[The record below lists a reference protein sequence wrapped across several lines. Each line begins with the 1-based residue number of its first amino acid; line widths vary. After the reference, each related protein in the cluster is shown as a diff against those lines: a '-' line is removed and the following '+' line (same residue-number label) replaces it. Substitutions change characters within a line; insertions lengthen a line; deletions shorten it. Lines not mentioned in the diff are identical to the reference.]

1 MLGEGG
7 TPLEELVGAIRK
19 YQARDLDPE
28 NDDLRSLRAGM
39 DGLESEFSTMARR
52 ARQRGDDL
60 LSGTAAA
67 ATWISRTCNMSVTS
81 GADRLRVGEQLEEL
95 PKVAGALSSGEIG
108 YQSASLLCH
117 LREWLGDKREL
128 FDEDEMLG
136 YAREY
141 SVFNLRK
148 LCNGAKHAA
157 DPDRFFEEA
166 EADYTRRR
174 LDISLLPDGT
184 DR

>member
-19 YQARDLDPE
+19 YQAREVDPRD
-28 NDDLRSLRAGM
+28 DDLKLLRSAM
-39 DGLESEFSTMARR
+39 DGLESEFSAMARR
-52 ARQRGDDL
+52 AQQRGEHR
-60 LSGTAAA
+60 LSGTATA

-81 GADRLRVGEQLEEL
+81 AADRLRVGEQLEEL
-95 PKVAGALSSGEIG
+95 PKVAAALSSGEIG
-108 YQSASLLCH
+108 YQSTSLLCH

-136 YAREY
+136 HALEY
-141 SVFNLRK
+141 SVFELRK
-148 LCNGAKHAA
+148 LCNAAKHAA

-166 EADYTRRR
+166 EADY
-174 LDISLLPDGT
+174 
-184 DR
+184 

>member
-39 DGLESEFSTMARR
+39 DGLESEFSAMARR
-52 ARQRGDDL
+52 AQQRGDNF
-60 LSGTAAA
+60 LSGTATA
-67 ATWISRTCNMSVTS
+67 ATWISRTCNMSVTAA
-81 GADRLRVGEQLEEL
+81 ADRLRVGEQLDSL
-95 PKVAGALSSGEIG
+95 PKVAAALSTGEIG

-117 LREWLGDKREL
+117 LRDWLGDQREL

-136 YAREY
+136 HAREH
-141 SVFNLRK
+141 SVFDLPQ
-148 LCNGAKHAA
+148 LCNAPKHAA
-157 DPDRFFEEA
+157 DPHRFFEEPQPHS
-166 EADYTRRR
+166 TPPRPHTP
-174 LDISLLPDGT
+174 STP
-184 DR
+184 